1 MYSLLKRIFV
11 GRPLPSAEQEHQ
23 RLNKTVA
30 LAVFSSDAISSTA
43 YATEEILH
51 VLVAVA
57 AMAALGYL
65 VPISLVVLVL
75 LTIVGISYR
84 QTIFAYPG
92 GGGSYVVSR
101 ENLGTWP
108 SLVAAASLL
117 TDYVLTVAVSV
128 SAGVAAIVSAVT
140 SLVDHRVGLGL
151 ALIGLITVANLRG
164 VKESGRV
171 FAIPTYVYILVLGG
185 LIVWGLIDFY
195 FGSLGALPTDEEALE
210 EFTGGAAVSGVTLFA
225 LMRAFSSGAVALT
238 GVEAISNA
246 VPAFRRPES
255 RNAATTLML
264 MVGILGTYFVGI
276 SVLAQNLRPTLS
288 EEETILSILGRA
300 VFGDGTLL
308 YITLQ
313 AATATILI
321 LAANTAYNAF
331 PAVCSIIAR
340 DGFLPRQLFNR
351 GDRLVFSNG
360 ILALSVAA
368 GLLLAAFGGVTTAL
382 IPLYAVGV
390 FTSFTLSQLGMVQ
403 HHRRERHPGWQ
414 RSAAV
419 NAVGATATGIV
430 LIVVVVSKFTIGA
443 WVPVVVI
450 PFIIVLF
457 RGVKRHYTQVAA
469 ALAIP
474 PGWRPPRQN
483 HTVVLLVGGV
493 HRGVLEALAYAR
505 SLAPNHLVA
514 VTVVSDEEEQARI
527 EAQWSEHNLD
537 VPLDIVYS
545 PYRELSRPLLRFIDE
560 IDSRWDNDVVTVLIP
575 EFVVRKWWEQLLHN
589 QTALFLKGRLLF
601 REGVVVTSLPYH
613 LKTGRQAP
621 KLPAGV
627 TSRQDG

>member
-1 MYSLLKRIFV
+1 MLSILKRLLV
-11 GRPLPSAEQEHQ
+11 GRPLPSADQEHQ
-23 RLNKTVA
+23 RLIKLIA

-51 VLVAVA
+51 VLVRYSG
-57 AMAALGYL
+57 MAALGYL
-65 VPISLVVLVL
+65 VPISLVVIVL
-75 LTIVGISYR
+75 LTIVAVSYR

-101 ENLGTWP
+101 ENLGTNP

-128 SAGVAAIVSAVT
+128 SAGVAAIVSAAPELRT
-140 SLVDHRVGLGL
+140 HRVEIGL
-151 ALIGLITVANLRG
+151 ALVVLITVANLRG
-164 VKESGRV
+164 VKESGQV
-171 FAIPTYVYILVLGG
+171 FAIPTYVYIFVLGG
-185 LIVWGLIDFY
+185 LIALGLFRYY
-195 FGSLGALPTDEEALE
+195 FGDLQPLPTDEEALA
-210 EFTGGAAVSGVTLFA
+210 EFTKGAALSGITLFA

-246 VPAFRRPES
+246 VPAFRRPEA
-255 RNAATTLML
+255 RNASRTLIA
-264 MVGILGTYFVGI
+264 MVAILGTYFLGI
-276 SVLAQNLRPTLS
+276 SVLAQNLRPTLH

-300 VFGDGTLL
+300 VYGDGVL
-308 YITLQ
+308 YVVLQ
-313 AATATILI
+313 AATATVLI

-360 ILALSVAA
+360 IIALSLAA
-368 GLLLAAFGGVTTAL
+368 SALLVAFGGVTTAL

-403 HHRRERHPGWQ
+403 HHRREHGPRWQ
-414 RSAAV
+414 QGAV
-419 NAVGATATGIV
+419 INAVGAVATGIV
-430 LIVVVVSKFTIGA
+430 LLVVVVSKFTIGA

-450 PFIIVLF
+450 PIIMLLF
-457 RGVKRHYTQVAA
+457 RGVKRHYSFVAQ
-469 ALAIP
+469 ALAVP
-474 PGWRPPRQN
+474 DGWRPPRLN
-483 HTVVLLVGGV
+483 HTVVVLVGGV

-527 EAQWSEHNLD
+527 EEQWAKQALD
-537 VPLDIVYS
+537 LPLDIVYS
-545 PYRELSRPLLRFIDE
+545 PYRELSRPLLRFLDE
-560 IDSRWDNDVVTVLIP
+560 IDARWDNDIVTVLIP
-575 EFVVRKWWEQLLHN
+575 EFVVRRWWEQLLHN

-601 REGVVVTSLPYH
+601 REGVVVTSVPYH
-613 LKTGRQAP
+613 VRTQTRALTTRSDGR
-621 KLPAGV
+621 
-627 TSRQDG
+627 D